1 MNRGRMT
8 SRVRIQFVALVM
20 LVGMGALGLRLW
32 WIQVAHGAEWTSQ
45 LRGSSQATVRIPSVR
60 GEIKDRNGVT
70 LVQNRASYEVDF
82 YLPEM
87 VKGYRE
93 RFGSPPLSEYRAII
107 NGMPKDQKEPDII
120 KIVNDGI
127 VPRLNDLDL
136 ARDYNA
142 AKLQRHYRNDTE
154 VPFSYIKDIDFPTM
168 AKFSEHDV
176 GLPGVDIAIKPVR
189 SYVYGALAAHIL
201 GYVGMPDDI
210 NKEEASK
217 FTFYQQDVEG
227 KSNIEKTMD
236 EYLRGKPGVRYLRKN
251 AKGTI
256 EGVLREDPPQQGANV
271 FLTIDTRIQAIA
283 EEALR
288 AVGRAGAV
296 VVDPNNG
303 NVLAMAT
310 VPSFDPNTF
319 IPSIKAKDWKAL
331 QKDEGDP
338 LVNRAISALPPGS
351 TFKLI
356 TALSGLRGTKNLA
369 GAKYSCGG
377 GVSYGDHFFQCW
389 VAEKHYTHGTLGLP
403 DAIKVSC
410 DSFFYQYGNA
420 ASIQSIDQIGKMLG
434 IGEESGLQL
443 TGEQTGNMP
452 GPEWMQIHHPQER
465 WSQAQTANVS
475 IGQGYTLVSPLQLA
489 MAYATIAN
497 GGVCYYP
504 RLVDKILKQDGSPV
518 LDERGNPAAAPP
530 RVRSDLRQ
538 EISPDKIEL
547 VRKGLWKVVNED
559 GGTGGRAR
567 LKDWMVAGKTGTA
580 QATDRGHKDTVAWFA
595 CFAPFDHPKYV
606 VAVMVQGGEHGG
618 SVAGPIATRIIERTL
633 ALDEGKFNMQ
643 VAWLAPAHKANPFQ
657 MIKDVN
663 YAGGNVPSGDEENAD
678 ESQNATA
685 EMASSDAS
693 PDVEPEADT
702 QGKVRRR
709 ASAPVARALPAAP
722 AAPRNFFQRLFGVH
736 SPPQLFSTA
745 LWSTPATGTCAGAP
759 AAQPPARTHTMN
771 PRLEKLRQDS
781 AAWLMT
787 GQPLHFYDRQS
798 KKDFGAFLSKDRQQA
813 HTQRGKTRI
822 PRGLARERPA
832 GGI

>member
-1 MNRGRMT
+1 MNRGRLT
-8 SRVRIQFVALVM
+8 SRFRIQLVGLLM
-20 LVGMGALGLRLW
+20 LLGMGALGLRLW

-60 GEIKDRNGVT
+60 GEIKDRNGIT

-93 RFGSPPLSEYRAII
+93 RFGPPPLTEYRAVI

-120 KIVNDGI
+120 KIVNGGI

-142 AKLQRHYRNDTE
+142 GRLQRHFRNDTE
-154 VPFSYIKDIDFPTM
+154 VPVSYIKDIDFPTM

-189 SYVYGALAAHIL
+189 SYVYGALAAHLL

-210 NKEEASK
+210 DKEEARK

-227 KSNIEKTMD
+227 KSNVEKMMD

-256 EGVLREDPPQQGANV
+256 EGVLREDPPQQGANI
-271 FLTIDTRIQAIA
+271 FLTIDARIQSIA

-288 AVGRAGAV
+288 AVSRAGAV

-303 NVLAMAT
+303 NILAMAS

-319 IPSIKAKDWKAL
+319 IPSIKAKDWTAL

-338 LVNRAISALPPGS
+338 LVNRAISCLPPGS

-356 TALSGLRGTKNLA
+356 TSLAGLRGTKNLLNA
-369 GAKYSCGG
+369 HYSCGG
-377 GVSYGDHFFQCW
+377 GVSYGDHFFRCW
-389 VAEKHYTHGTLGLP
+389 VAEKHYTHGNIGLA
-403 DAIKVSC
+403 DALKVSC

-420 ASIQSIDQIGKMLG
+420 AGIQSIDAVGKMLG

-443 TGEQTGNMP
+443 SGEQTGNMP

-475 IGQGYTLVSPLQLA
+475 IGQGYTLVSPLQLT

-497 GGVCYYP
+497 GGICYYP
-504 RLVDKILKQDGSPV
+504 RLVDRVLNQDGSPV
-518 LDERGNPAAAPP
+518 LDEHGNVAVPQTP
-530 RVRSDLRQ
+530 RVRSDLRK
-538 EISPDKIEL
+538 EISPDIIDL

-567 LKDWMVAGKTGTA
+567 LKDVVVAGKTATA
-580 QATDRGHKDTVAWFA
+580 QATDRGHEENVAWFV

-606 VAVMVQGGEHGG
+606 VGVMVQGASGHGG
-618 SVAGPIATRIIERTL
+618 EVAGPIATRILERTL
-633 ALDEGKFNMQ
+633 AMDEGNFDMQ
-643 VAWLAPAHKANPFQ
+643 VAWTAPAHHANPLQ
-657 MIKDVN
+657 LIKAVS
-663 YAGGNVPSGDEENAD
+663 YAGSNLGSEDEEGAD
-678 ESQNATA
+678 TSQSADVQ
-685 EMASSDAS
+685 MASDNAS
-693 PDVEPEADT
+693 PDVEPEADA
-702 QGKVRRR
+702 QGKVSKTRM
-709 ASAPVARALPAAP
+709 ARATSPQQQRP
-722 AAPRNFFQRLFGVH
+722 PNFFERLFGVRR
-736 SPPQLFSTA
+736 Q
-745 LWSTPATGTCAGAP
+745 PA
-759 AAQPPARTHTMN
+759 
-771 PRLEKLRQDS
+771 
-781 AAWLMT
+781 
-787 GQPLHFYDRQS
+787 
-798 KKDFGAFLSKDRQQA
+798 
-813 HTQRGKTRI
+813 
-822 PRGLARERPA
+822 
-832 GGI
+832 

>member
-8 SRVRIQFVALVM
+8 SRLRIQILGLLM
-20 LVGMGALGLRLW
+20 LLGIGALALKLW
-32 WIQVAHGAEWTSQ
+32 WIQVAHGSEWTAQ

-60 GEIKDRNGVT
+60 GEIKDRNGVS

-93 RFGSPPLSEYRAII
+93 RFGSPPLTEYRAII

-142 AKLQRHYRNDTE
+142 GKLQKHYRNDTE

-210 NKEEASK
+210 DKEEAKK

-227 KSNIEKTMD
+227 KSNTEKTMD

-256 EGVLREDPPQQGANV
+256 EGVLHEDPPEQGGNV
-271 FLTIDTRIQAIA
+271 FLTIDARIQSIA

-288 AVGRAGAV
+288 AVSRAGAV

-303 NVLAMAT
+303 NVLAMAS

-319 IPSIKAKDWKAL
+319 IPSIKAKDWTAL

-338 LVNRAISALPPGS
+338 LVNRSISALPPGS

-356 TALSGLRGTKNLA
+356 TALAGLRNGGKNLA
-369 GAKYSCGG
+369 GVHYSCGG
-377 GVSYGDHFFQCW
+377 GVSYGDHFFRCW
-389 VAEKHYTHGTLGLP
+389 VAAKHYTHGNIGLA

-410 DSFFYQYGNA
+410 DSYFYQYGNA
-420 ASIQSIDQIGKMLG
+420 AGIQSIDHIGKMLG
-434 IGEESGLQL
+434 IGEQSGLEL
-443 TGEQTGNMP
+443 SGEQTGSMP

-475 IGQGYTLVSPLQLA
+475 IGQGYTLVSPLQLS

-504 RLVDKILKQDGSPV
+504 RLVDRVLKQDGSPV
-518 LDERGNPAAAPP
+518 LDDDGKIAMPQTPK
-530 RVRSDLRQ
+530 VRADLRQ
-538 EISPDKIEL
+538 EITPDKIEL
-547 VRKGLWKVVNED
+547 VRKGFWKVVNEE

-567 LKDWMVAGKTGTA
+567 LKDWVVAGKTGTA
-580 QATDRGHKDTVAWFA
+580 QATERGHEENVAWFA
-595 CFAPFDHPKYV
+595 CFAPYDHPKYV
-606 VAVMVQGGEHGG
+606 VVVMVQGASGHGG
-618 SVAGPIATRIIERTL
+618 EVAGPVATRILERTL
-633 ALDEGKFNMQ
+633 AEDDGKFDMQ
-643 VAWLAPAHKANPFQ
+643 VAWLAPAHHPNPLQ
-657 MIKDVN
+657 LIKSVAYHD
-663 YAGGNVPSGDEENAD
+663 AGGNLGGDDEEGAD
-678 ESQNATA
+678 ESQTTTA
-685 EMASSDAS
+685 QMASSDAA
-693 PDVEPEADT
+693 PDVEPDADA

-709 ASAPVARALPAAP
+709 GPASAPRAAP
-722 AAPRNFFQRLFGVH
+722 AVAQPPRNFFQRLFGIR
-736 SPPQLFSTA
+736 PQ
-745 LWSTPATGTCAGAP
+745 PAP
-759 AAQPPARTHTMN
+759 APPPPTR
-771 PRLEKLRQDS
+771 R
-781 AAWLMT
+781 
-787 GQPLHFYDRQS
+787 
-798 KKDFGAFLSKDRQQA
+798 
-813 HTQRGKTRI
+813 RGTNTR
-822 PRGLARERPA
+822 
-832 GGI
+832 

>member
-1 MNRGRMT
+1 MTGRRMS
-8 SRVRIQFVALVM
+8 SRLRIQFLAFLM
-20 LVGMGALGLRLW
+20 LIGMGALGLRLW
-32 WIQVAHGAEWTSQ
+32 WIQVAHGAEWTAQ

-93 RFGSPPLSEYRAII
+93 RFGSPPLTEYRAII

-127 VPRLNDLDL
+127 VPRLNELDL

-142 AKLQRHYRNDTE
+142 GKLERHYRNDTE

-189 SYVYGALAAHIL
+189 SYVYGALAAHLL

-210 NKEEASK
+210 DKEEARK

-227 KSNIEKTMD
+227 KSNVEKMMD

-271 FLTIDTRIQAIA
+271 FLTIDTRIQSIA

-288 AVGRAGAV
+288 AVSRAGAV

-319 IPSIKAKDWKAL
+319 IPSIKAKDWQAL

-338 LVNRAISALPPGS
+338 LVNRAISCLPPGS

-356 TALSGLRGTKNLA
+356 TALAGLRSSTKNLS

-377 GVSYGDHFFQCW
+377 GVSYGDHFFRCW
-389 VAEKHYTHGTLGLP
+389 VAEKHYTHGTIGLA
-403 DAIKVSC
+403 DALKVSC

-420 ASIQSIDQIGKMLG
+420 AGIQSIDAVGKMLG
-434 IGEESGLQL
+434 MGQESGLQL
-443 TGEQTGNMP
+443 SGEQIGNMP

-504 RLVDKILKQDGSPV
+504 RLVDKDLKQDGSPV
-518 LDERGNPAAAPP
+518 LDEHGKVAVPQTP

-538 EISPDKIEL
+538 EISPEKIEL

-567 LKDWMVAGKTGTA
+567 LKDWVVAGKTGTA
-580 QATDRGHKDTVAWFA
+580 QATDRGHKDTIAWFA

-606 VAVMVQGGEHGG
+606 VVVMVQGASGHGEI
-618 SVAGPIATRIIERTL
+618 AGPVADRILERSL
-633 ALDEGKFNMQ
+633 ALDEGKFDMQ
-643 VAWLAPAHKANPFQ
+643 VAWLSPAHKANPFQ

-678 ESQNATA
+678 DSQNADA
-685 EMASSDAS
+685 QMASSDAA
-693 PDVEPEADT
+693 PDVEPEADS

-709 ASAPVARALPAAP
+709 APVARA
-722 AAPRNFFQRLFGVH
+722 V
-736 SPPQLFSTA
+736 
-745 LWSTPATGTCAGAP
+745 
-759 AAQPPARTHTMN
+759 
-771 PRLEKLRQDS
+771 
-781 AAWLMT
+781 
-787 GQPLHFYDRQS
+787 
-798 KKDFGAFLSKDRQQA
+798 
-813 HTQRGKTRI
+813 
-822 PRGLARERPA
+822 
-832 GGI
+832 

>member
-1 MNRGRMT
+1 MKRGRLT
-8 SRVRIQFVALVM
+8 SRVRIQFLALLM
-20 LVGMGALGLRLW
+20 LLGMGALSLKLW
-32 WIQVAHGAEWTSQ
+32 WIQVAHGAEWTAQ

-93 RFGSPPLSEYRAII
+93 RFGSPPLTEYRAII

-127 VPRLNDLDL
+127 VPRLNELDL

-142 AKLQRHYRNDTE
+142 GKLERHYRNDTE

-189 SYVYGALAAHIL
+189 SYVYGALAAHLL

-210 NKEEASK
+210 DKEEARK

-271 FLTIDTRIQAIA
+271 FLTIDARIQAIA

-288 AVGRAGAV
+288 AVSRAGAV

-303 NVLAMAT
+303 NVLAMAS

-319 IPSIKAKDWKAL
+319 IPSINAKNWKAL

-356 TALSGLRGTKNLA
+356 TSLAGLRRNLA
-369 GAKYSCGG
+369 NAHYNCGG

-389 VAEKHYTHGTLGLP
+389 VAEKHYTHGTIGLA

-420 ASIQSIDQIGKMLG
+420 AGIQSIDAAGKMLG

-489 MAYATIAN
+489 MAYVAIAN

-504 RLVDKILKQDGSPV
+504 RMVDRVLKQDGSPV
-518 LDERGNPAAAPP
+518 LDEHGNVAVSQTP

-538 EISPDKIEL
+538 ELSPDKIEL

-567 LKDWMVAGKTGTA
+567 LKGIQVAGKTGTA

-595 CFAPFDHPKYV
+595 CFAPFEHPKYV

-618 SVAGPIATRIIERTL
+618 SVAGPIATRILERAL
-633 ALDEGKFNMQ
+633 ALDEGKFDMK
-643 VAWLAPAHKANPFQ
+643 VAWLSPAYKANPFQ
-657 MIKDVN
+657 MIKDVT
-663 YAGGNVPSGDEENAD
+663 YHDAGGNLGGEDEENAD

-685 EMASSDAS
+685 QMASSDAA
-693 PDVEPEADT
+693 PDVEPEADS
-702 QGKVRRR
+702 QGQVRRR
-709 ASAPVARALPAAP
+709 GTAPVARAVPAAP
-722 AAPRNFFQRLFGVH
+722 QAPRNFFQRLFGMH
-736 SPPQLFSTA
+736 PR
-745 LWSTPATGTCAGAP
+745 PAPVPAP
-759 AAQPPARTHTMN
+759 QPPSR
-771 PRLEKLRQDS
+771 R
-781 AAWLMT
+781 
-787 GQPLHFYDRQS
+787 
-798 KKDFGAFLSKDRQQA
+798 
-813 HTQRGKTRI
+813 RGTTR
-822 PRGLARERPA
+822 
-832 GGI
+832 

>member
-1 MNRGRMT
+1 MNRRRL
-8 SRVRIQFVALVM
+8 SPRLRIQFLGLLM
-20 LVGMGALGLRLW
+20 LLGMTALGLRLW
-32 WIQVAHGAEWTSQ
+32 WIQVAHGAEWTAQ
-45 LRGSSQATVRIPSVR
+45 IRGSSQATVRIPSVR
-60 GEIKDRNGVT
+60 GEIKDRNGLT

-87 VKGYRE
+87 VRGYRE
-93 RFGSPPLSEYRAII
+93 RFGQPPVAEYRATI
-107 NGMPKDQKEPDII
+107 NGMPKDLKEPDII
-120 KIVNDGI
+120 RIVNNGI

-142 AKLQRHYRNDTE
+142 GKLQKHYRNDTE
-154 VPFSYIKDIDFPTM
+154 VPLSYVKDIDFPTL

-176 GLPGVDIAIKPVR
+176 GLPGVELALKPVR
-189 SYVYGALAAHIL
+189 SYVYGALASHLL
-201 GYVGMPDDI
+201 GYVGMPDDVD
-210 NKEEASK
+210 KEDAKK
-217 FTFYQQDVEG
+217 FTFYQGDVEG
-227 KSNIEKTMD
+227 KSNIEKIMND
-236 EYLRGKPGVRYLRKN
+236 YLRGKPGARYLRRN

-256 EGVLREDPPQQGANV
+256 DGILREDPPEQGANV
-271 FLTIDTRIQAIA
+271 FLTIDARIQAIA

-288 AVGRAGAV
+288 AVSRAGAV

-303 NVLAMAT
+303 NVLAMTT

-356 TALSGLRGTKNLA
+356 TSLAGLRGTKNLA
-369 GAKYSCGG
+369 NARYSCGG

-389 VAEKHYTHGTLGLP
+389 VAEKHYTHGTIGLA

-420 ASIQSIDQIGKMLG
+420 ASIQSIDAVGKMLG

-489 MAYATIAN
+489 MAYVTIAN
-497 GGVCYYP
+497 GGTCYYP
-504 RLVDKILKQDGSPV
+504 RLVDKVLNQDGSPV
-518 LDERGNPAAAPP
+518 LDERGKVAVPQTP
-530 RVRSDLRQ
+530 RMRSDLRR
-538 EISPDKIEL
+538 EVTPDQIEM

-567 LKDWMVAGKTGTA
+567 LKNVQVAGKTGTA

-606 VAVMVQGGEHGG
+606 IAVMVQGGEHGG
-618 SVAGPIATRIIERTL
+618 SVAGPIATRIIERVL
-633 ALDEGKFNMQ
+633 ALDGGKFDMQ
-643 VAWLAPAHKANPFQ
+643 VAWLAPAHKSNPFQ
-657 MIKDVN
+657 MIKDVS

-678 ESQNATA
+678 DSQNADA
-685 EMASSDAS
+685 QMASSDAA
-693 PDVEPEADT
+693 PDVEPEADS

-709 ASAPVARALPAAP
+709 APVARAVPVATP
-722 AAPRNFFQRLFGVH
+722 APRNFFQRLFGVRRQPVPA
-736 SPPQLFSTA
+736 PP
-745 LWSTPATGTCAGAP
+745 PPPPNRRRGT
-759 AAQPPARTHTMN
+759 R
-771 PRLEKLRQDS
+771 
-781 AAWLMT
+781 
-787 GQPLHFYDRQS
+787 
-798 KKDFGAFLSKDRQQA
+798 
-813 HTQRGKTRI
+813 
-822 PRGLARERPA
+822 
-832 GGI
+832 

>member
-1 MNRGRMT
+1 MNRGRLT
-8 SRVRIQFVALVM
+8 SRLRIQLVGLLM
-20 LVGMGALGLRLW
+20 LLGMGALGLRLW
-32 WIQVAHGAEWTSQ
+32 WIQVAHGVEWTSQ

-93 RFGSPPLSEYRAII
+93 RFGPPPLTEYRAII

-120 KIVNDGI
+120 KIVNGGI

-142 AKLQRHYRNDTE
+142 GRLQKHYRNDTE
-154 VPFSYIKDIDFPTM
+154 VPYSYVKDIDFPTL

-201 GYVGMPDDI
+201 GYVGMPNDI
-210 NKEEASK
+210 DKEEAGK

-236 EYLRGKPGVRYLRKN
+236 QYLRGKPGVRYLRKN

-256 EGVLREDPPQQGANV
+256 EGVLKEDPPQQGANV
-271 FLTIDTRIQAIA
+271 FLTIDSRIQAIA

-288 AVGRAGAV
+288 VVSRAGAV

-303 NVLAMAT
+303 NVLALT
-310 VPSFDPNTF
+310 SVPSFDPNTF

-331 QKDEGDP
+331 QKDEADP
-338 LVNRAISALPPGS
+338 LVNRAISCLPPGS

-356 TALSGLRGTKNLA
+356 TSLAGLRGAKNLA

-389 VAEKHYTHGTLGLP
+389 VASKHYTHGTIGLA

-420 ASIQSIDQIGKMLG
+420 AGIQSLDHIGKMLG

-443 TGEQTGNMP
+443 SGEQTGNMP

-504 RLVDKILKQDGSPV
+504 RLVDKVLKQDGSPL
-518 LDERGNPAAAPP
+518 LDEQGNPAAPPP

-538 EISPDKIEL
+538 EIPPDRIEL
-547 VRKGLWKVVNED
+547 VRKGLWKVVNEG
-559 GGTGGRAR
+559 GGTGGRAH
-567 LKDWMVAGKTGTA
+567 LQDWVVAGKTGTA
-580 QATDRGHKDTVAWFA
+580 QATERGHEENVAWFA

-606 VAVMVQGGEHGG
+606 VVVMVQGASGHGG
-618 SVAGPIATRIIERTL
+618 EVAGPIATRILERTL
-633 ALDEGKFNMQ
+633 AQDEGKFDMQ
-643 VAWLAPAHKANPFQ
+643 VAWLTPAHHANPLQ
-657 MIKDVN
+657 LIKSVA
-663 YAGGNVPSGDEENAD
+663 YHGAGGNLGSVDEEDANQ
-678 ESQNATA
+678 SQSGTA
-685 EMASSDAS
+685 QMASSDAS
-693 PDVEPEADT
+693 PDVEPEADA
-702 QGKVRRR
+702 QGKVQRRGN
-709 ASAPVARALPAAP
+709 APVVRTAPAAP
-722 AAPRNFFQRLFGVH
+722 QAPRNFFERLFGVRRQ
-736 SPPQLFSTA
+736 P
-745 LWSTPATGTCAGAP
+745 AP
-759 AAQPPARTHTMN
+759 APPPPPPNR
-771 PRLEKLRQDS
+771 R
-781 AAWLMT
+781 
-787 GQPLHFYDRQS
+787 
-798 KKDFGAFLSKDRQQA
+798 
-813 HTQRGKTRI
+813 RGTNTR
-822 PRGLARERPA
+822 
-832 GGI
+832 